1 MSLYLIVVIEAYLL
15 GSIPFGFLLVWLVRK
30 EDIRAK
36 GSGNIGATNVLRSGA
51 KGLGILTFV
60 LDGSKGYAAVA
71 VAYFLGRAK
80 DPATLQHLAIV
91 AALFVI
97 LGHMFPVWLRFKGGK
112 GVATAFGAFLGL
124 CWPAALTAFVLWL
137 IAVGL
142 TRYVSLGLDS
152 RGVRASLSHSVAVAG
167 QIRLRI
173 RRSGLRLL
181 LDRHPQA
188 PAKHHAPHAGHGAPI
203 RRDEEGGENGGMSR
217 IAIVGSGS
225 WGTAL
230 ALSLAR
236 RGDHSIALWSHSAP
250 VGTYLPGFPI
260 PQQVHPVTDIA
271 AALQGADIVIS
282 AVPSQHVRAIYEK
295 MAAFLQPQQLIVS
308 ATKGIEDGTF
318 LRMSQVI
325 AQVIALDGSRLGVLS
340 GPSFAQEV
348 AAGSPTAVTIACD
361 ESSIANRLQ
370 EELGAPGL
378 RIYTNDDV
386 IGVELGGA
394 LKNVIAIAAGIAAG
408 LELGH
413 NSAAAIITRGVAEI
427 TRLAVA
433 CGGRR
438 ETLAGLSGLGDLV
451 LTCTGPLSRNRS
463 VGVELGRGHK
473 LPAILANLQGKV
485 AEGVRTTSAA
495 LGLAKAHSVEM
506 PITEQMAAILEHGKS
521 PQDAIREL
529 MARPGRDE

>member
-1 MSLYLIVVIEAYLL
+1 V
-15 GSIPFGFLLVWLVRK
+15 
-30 EDIRAK
+30 
-36 GSGNIGATNVLRSGA
+36 
-51 KGLGILTFV
+51 
-60 LDGSKGYAAVA
+60 
-71 VAYFLGRAK
+71 
-80 DPATLQHLAIV
+80 
-91 AALFVI
+91 
-97 LGHMFPVWLRFKGGK
+97 
-112 GVATAFGAFLGL
+112 
-124 CWPAALTAFVLWL
+124 
-137 IAVGL
+137 
-142 TRYVSLGLDS
+142 
-152 RGVRASLSHSVAVAG
+152 
-167 QIRLRI
+167 
-173 RRSGLRLL
+173 
-181 LDRHPQA
+181 
-188 PAKHHAPHAGHGAPI
+188 
-203 RRDEEGGENGGMSR
+203 SR

-236 RGDHSIALWSHSAP
+236 RGDHSIALWSHSSA

-260 PQQVHPVTDIA
+260 PPQVEPVTDMA
-271 AALQGADIVIS
+271 SAVVGAEIVIS
-282 AVPSQHVRAIYEK
+282 AVPSQHVRAIYQK
-295 MAAFLQPQQLIVS
+295 MATLLEPAQLIVS

-318 LRMSQVI
+318 LRMTQVI
-325 AQVIALDGSRLGVLS
+325 QQVLQQVVEDQNLDASRLGALS

-348 AAGSPTAVTIACD
+348 ASGDPTAVTVAST
-361 ESSIANRLQ
+361 ESALANRLQ
-370 EELGAPGL
+370 EELSAPGL

-408 LELGH
+408 LGLGH

-451 LTCTGPLSRNRS
+451 LTCTGPLSRNRA

-473 LPAILANLQGKV
+473 LPAILAQLQGKV

-495 LGLAKAHSVEM
+495 LGLAKAHHVEM
-506 PITEQMAAILEHGKS
+506 PITEQMAAILEQGKS